1 MADSVNV
8 KTEQVDDIPVL
19 LGQGKKIGMP
29 ELLDE
34 HFMPH
39 GNWQGTS
46 FGWTTM
52 IWLAHILSEGDHRLN
67 QVEGWVEKRPHTLE
81 ISTGE
86 SVRALE
92 WSDDR
97 LGIVLDALADSENW
111 KAFETELNRRTLRVY
126 DLRAHRV
133 RVDSTTASGYWTV
146 TEEGLFQHGHSK
158 DHRPDLPQLKV
169 MLSALDPLGMPVA
182 TQVVSGERADDKLYI
197 PAIQQVSASLD
208 EHGLL
213 YVGDCKMAALGTRAF
228 IQNNQDYYLCPLS
241 EVQLPSETLE
251 TYLRP
256 VWSGKQT
263 LIPIERENA
272 QGQLEKIA
280 EGYEQNVSLSAEMDG
295 QTITWAERGL
305 IVRSFQYM
313 RASREG
319 LHNRLAKAQAELL
332 ELNEHKQGK
341 RQIEDR
347 ASMQTAAERILKHY
361 RVVGLLKLNIVE
373 LQSTERHIRAY
384 GDRPARTEIERT
396 LTLLT
401 ELDDQ
406 AVQEAERWLGWR
418 VYATNQPQDS
428 LPLEKAILAYR
439 EEYLVERSFGRLKGK
454 PLSLSPM
461 YLQSDER
468 ATGLIHLLSIGL
480 RILTLIEHQAR
491 QRLADLNEKLSG
503 LYAGNPKRATD
514 HPTAEAMLQAFKGIY
529 LSVVILGDQ
538 VLYHMTPFSEVQGK
552 ILSLLDFSINIYSQL
567 AHNFPKPTAKM
578 TEP

>member
-97 LGIVLDALADSENW
+97 LGIVLEALADSENW

-538 VLYHMTPFSEVQGK
+538 VLYHVTPFSEVQGK

-567 AHNFPKPTAKM
+567 
-578 TEP
+578 

>member
-1 MADSVNV
+1 MADNVNV

-67 QVEGWVEKRPHTLE
+67 QVDGWVEKRPHTLE

-529 LSVVILGDQ
+529 LSVVILDDQ
-538 VLYHMTPFSEVQGK
+538 VLYHVTPFSEVQGK

-567 AHNFPKPTAKM
+567 
-578 TEP
+578 

>member
-8 KTEQVDDIPVL
+8 KTEQVDDIPIL
-19 LGQGKKIGMP
+19 LGQGKKIGVP

-34 HFMPH
+34 HFLPH

-529 LSVVILGDQ
+529 LSVVILDDQ
-538 VLYHMTPFSEVQGK
+538 VLYHVTPFSEVQGK

-567 AHNFPKPTAKM
+567 
-578 TEP
+578 

>member
-241 EVQLPSETLE
+241 EVQLPTETLE

-295 QTITWAERGL
+295 QTITWAERSL

-529 LSVVILGDQ
+529 LSVVILDDQ
-538 VLYHMTPFSEVQGK
+538 VLYHVTPFSEVQGK

-567 AHNFPKPTAKM
+567 
-578 TEP
+578 

>member
-1 MADSVNV
+1 MADNVNV

-529 LSVVILGDQ
+529 LSVVILDDQ
-538 VLYHMTPFSEVQGK
+538 VLYHVTPFSEVQGK

-567 AHNFPKPTAKM
+567 
-578 TEP
+578 